1 MEQKIDASFL
11 DNPNNGM
18 DFKKIANELFINV
31 KKEIKYPP
39 TTISVG
45 DYQMGSNFYPIPF
58 GTAGNF
64 STIVGAPKS
73 MKTFFKSLVLA
84 SYIGG
89 QSIDYAPTFKT
100 HRTTDKY
107 VLDFD
112 TEQGEWHSQKTFK
125 RVPEMVGAEYKNY
138 KPFYL
143 RKLPPKE
150 RLQFIEWCLMESDFK
165 DNIGLVSI
173 DGIAD
178 LVNDVNDLTE
188 SNNMTQK
195 LMEWTDKGK
204 FHLIRDF
211 SRNDLTKCALLCFL
225 NPCLYYI
232 ILFKGYDA
240 LPAQEAMVIN
250 FSWPIMLVILSIP
263 ILKQTIDI
271 KSFLSIIV
279 CYFGVVVIAT
289 NGDVFS
295 MHFENPFGVLLML
308 ISTVIWSLFWLFN
321 TKNSNDSLVSLFLIF
336 MFSFP
341 FILIFVFLSNS
352 FVIPSFKGLIG
363 SIYVGCFE
371 MGVSLVLWQS
381 ALKISTTVS
390 RIASLVFI
398 TPFLSLVILHF
409 VLGETKIRFLSL
421 RIT

>member
-1 MEQKIDASFL
+1 MLSNL
-11 DNPNNGM
+11 NNQNKAYFFAGIAIFFWSTVATA
-18 DFKKIANELFINV
+18 FKLSLEHLEPIQLVLYSTLFSICVLFIIV
-31 KKEIKYPP
+31 I
-39 TTISVG
+39 
-45 DYQMGSNFYPIPF
+45 YQ
-58 GTAGNF
+58 
-64 STIVGAPKS
+64 
-73 MKTFFKSLVLA
+73 
-84 SYIGG
+84 
-89 QSIDYAPTFKT
+89 
-100 HRTTDKY
+100 
-107 VLDFD
+107 
-112 TEQGEWHSQKTFK
+112 
-125 RVPEMVGAEYKNY
+125 
-138 KPFYL
+138 
-143 RKLPPKE
+143 
-150 RLQFIEWCLMESDFK
+150 
-165 DNIGLVSI
+165 
-173 DGIAD
+173 
-178 LVNDVNDLTE
+178 
-188 SNNMTQK
+188 
-195 LMEWTDKGK
+195 GK

-211 SRNDLTKCALLCFL
+211 SRNDLTKCALLGFL

-352 FVIPSFKGLIG
+352 FVIPYNL
-363 SIYVGCFE
+363 
-371 MGVSLVLWQS
+371 L
-381 ALKISTTVS
+381 
-390 RIASLVFI
+390 
-398 TPFLSLVILHF
+398 
-409 VLGETKIRFLSL
+409 
-421 RIT
+421 